1 MRPMP
6 RVRPFSSFGLAL
18 VLLALGSC
26 GSAPTPE
33 PDRIRDRIVAVDE
46 LPAGGASLEF
56 ALSQRRVTIDP
67 QHATRCE
74 AMLALAREAKASG
87 REVVATI
94 ADSGPRQKGDDGP
107 PFYVVEL
114 TWAEGR

>member
-1 MRPMP
+1 MRPMS
-6 RVRPFSSFGLAL
+6 RVRSSSPFGLAL
-18 VLLALGSC
+18 VLFALGSC
-26 GSAPTPE
+26 ANAPTPE
-33 PDRIRDRIVAVDE
+33 PDRIRDRVVAVDD

-67 QHATRCE
+67 ARCTNSSS
-74 AMLALAREAKASG
+74 MLALAREAKANG

-107 PFYVVEL
+107 PFYVIDLV
-114 TWAEGR
+114 WAEGR